1 MYSVKPPYLI
11 KILSHKL
18 FTWQIKTGDK
28 IIYLTFDDGPTGE
41 LTPWILETLK
51 EYEAKATFFVV
62 GHNAEKRPDLVKAIL
77 EAGHSIGNHTFN
89 HLNGKK
95 TANSEYYD
103 NIEEADRL
111 IKSKLFRPP
120 YGRIKI
126 SQAKQLKAKYQIV
139 MWSVLSGDFD
149 RKITKEKCLR
159 NAIINTN
166 KGSIIVFH
174 DNIKAKENLLFA
186 LPAYL
191 KHYSDL
197 GFRFE
202 SL

>member
-1 MYSVKPPYLI
+1 MYLVKPPYLI
-11 KILSHKL
+11 KLLTKCL
-18 FTWQIKTGDK
+18 FTWQIKTSEK
-28 IIYLTFDDGPTGE
+28 IIYLTFDDGPTNE
-41 LTPWILETLK
+41 LTPWILETLNK
-51 EYEAKATFFVV
+51 YKAKATFFVV
-62 GHNAEKRPDLVKAIL
+62 GQNTKDSPNLIKSIVDS
-77 EAGHSIGNHTFN
+77 GHSLGNHTFN

-95 TANSEYYD
+95 TLNSEYYS
-103 NIEEADRL
+103 NIEKTNEVV
-111 IKSKLFRPP
+111 KSKLFRPP

-126 SQAKQLKAKYQIV
+126 PQAKHLRKKFQII

-159 NAIINTN
+159 NAINNTK

-174 DNIKAKENLLFA
+174 DNIKAKENIQFT

-197 GFRFE
+197 GFRFDG
-202 SL
+202 L